1 MIWDVVKAAVNQ
13 PKERIG
19 GQMLTYLWCNDGHG
33 KPRHENITSFK
44 SGGIFASRFTKCQ
57 CSSHGEHSPWRL
69 SGNCCLNYK
78 GEPISERGI
87 RKLVVKYRKNAG
99 ITKRASCHTLRH
111 TFATYKAEKGV
122 SPFQLQQW
130 LGHANL
136 NTQK

>member
-69 SGNCCLNYK
+69 SGNCCTTMSQRMGAQMGGVDPQGLEVGASQVVQGTA
-78 GEPISERGI
+78 GEGTDR
-87 RKLVVKYRKNAG
+87 RD
-99 ITKRASCHTLRH
+99 
-111 TFATYKAEKGV
+111 
-122 SPFQLQQW
+122 Q
-130 LGHANL
+130 
-136 NTQK
+136 

>member
-69 SGNCCLNYK
+69 SGNCWYYSRPL
-78 GEPISERGI
+78 
-87 RKLVVKYRKNAG
+87 LL
-99 ITKRASCHTLRH
+99 RASCSPAASGWRLLRRG
-111 TFATYKAEKGV
+111 TCSTEGCWRLLRSQFPWLTSLGRC
-122 SPFQLQQW
+122 SPP
-130 LGHANL
+130 G
-136 NTQK
+136 

>member
-69 SGNCCLNYK
+69 SGNCCCND
-78 GEPISERGI
+78 E
-87 RKLVVKYRKNAG
+87 VVRIADQIHFG
-99 ITKRASCHTLRH
+99 ALGAFRVRWVVG
-111 TFATYKAEKGV
+111 FEQF
-122 SPFQLQQW
+122 FQAVQCQI
-130 LGHANL
+130 GDHR
-136 NTQK
+136 

>member
-69 SGNCCLNYK
+69 SGNCCLLCVL
-78 GEPISERGI
+78 PCDSLTLGI
-87 RKLVVKYRKNAG
+87 D
-99 ITKRASCHTLRH
+99 ASHWYD
-111 TFATYKAEKGV
+111 TFRCIPLSYCWK
-122 SPFQLQQW
+122 SMCQ
-130 LGHANL
+130 
-136 NTQK
+136 

>member
-69 SGNCCLNYK
+69 SGNCCL
-78 GEPISERGI
+78 GISAQRLGQL
-87 RKLVVKYRKNAG
+87 RLMGRWNSRDHLPGGFQVALDRVVKG
-99 ITKRASCHTLRH
+99 WCLR
-111 TFATYKAEKGV
+111 
-122 SPFQLQQW
+122 P
-130 LGHANL
+130 
-136 NTQK
+136 